1 MRGVL
6 GDFMSQLTIE
16 HKETSEEKIANCAP
30 YTSLFRDALK
40 EAHKL
45 NASDI
50 HIEPTADGLQIRIRV
65 NGDLYTHK
73 TLCNDHRQS
82 FIQEVKRLSNLSIAI
97 SNRPQDSRL
106 SLPSWK
112 LALRVNSTPT
122 LYGEKVVLR
131 LLDMTTDFDLAT
143 VNLSDDV
150 VNDLKEASKEK
161 NGVIIVSGPT
171 GSGKTRTLFS
181 LLNSLDKERKNIVS
195 LEDPIEYTFKG
206 INQIEIK
213 EPLTFADGLRAILRQ
228 DPDVILVGEIRDY
241 ETADLCFKAAAT
253 GHLVISTLHANS
265 ATKVIERLKNM
276 GVEQYM
282 ITSNLKFSAAQRLVK
297 KLCDNCSKR
306 VDKEDINNV
315 KDGFQLD
322 GLRTQNL
329 QGCKYCKNGISGR
342 IPVMEYLTKSE
353 LNNAELLIPKKTLA
367 QECINKV
374 NNGIVDY
381 KEVLTYE

>member
-1 MRGVL
+1 
-6 GDFMSQLTIE
+6 MSQLTIE

>member
-1 MRGVL
+1 VRWVL

-306 VDKEDINNV
+306 VNKEDINNV

-367 QECINKV
+367 QECINKA